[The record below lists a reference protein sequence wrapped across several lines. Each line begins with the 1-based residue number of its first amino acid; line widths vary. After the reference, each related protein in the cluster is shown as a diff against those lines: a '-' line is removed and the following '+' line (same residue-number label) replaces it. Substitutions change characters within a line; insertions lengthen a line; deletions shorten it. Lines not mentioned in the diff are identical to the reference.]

1 MASFS
6 VDTIK
11 KLRDETGAPVIKVKK
26 ILDEVQGDEKKALTI
41 LKEEGFKKI
50 AKRLDRET
58 NQGIIAVYSHHTH
71 KIGALV
77 ELLCETDFVAKNEL
91 FLTLANELAMQTA
104 SMNPESSEALLE
116 QDYIKDP
123 KKKVKDLID
132 ELIAKTGENIRLGK
146 IQRLAI
152 EN

>member
-91 FLTLANELAMQTA
+91 FLALANDLAMQTA
-104 SMNPESSEALLE
+104 SMNPENKEALLE